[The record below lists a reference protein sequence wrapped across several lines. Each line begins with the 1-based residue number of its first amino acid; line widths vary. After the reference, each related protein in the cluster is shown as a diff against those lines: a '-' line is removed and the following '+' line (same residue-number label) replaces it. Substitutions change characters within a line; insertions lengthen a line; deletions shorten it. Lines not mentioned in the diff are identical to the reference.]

1 MTDVDGS
8 GPIPR
13 RTPRTSDGGA
23 PVSGALAI
31 VLAVIAVVAGFLIL
45 RSISGDDERQLGVG
59 DGGGAAA
66 GGVDTSTATAP
77 ESTVPGGSTVPT
89 TPPTTQPPDVFTGA
103 TVMVVNAN
111 FQSGTAGQMSRAI
124 EGRGFQMEEGTEKA
138 EFGMALVSVTWHPGG
153 GGFFLRTGVGR
164 GFTTL
169 ALDAPDS
176 ADWDERESP
185 AALLGLG
192 YEWRLGRQFALGVA
206 LEAYG
211 TELDDLPTFQNTNL
225 GVGLASVQLQWYL

>member
-1 MTDVDGS
+1 MRTRNMIRHATLAVLALALLTGAARAGDHPHERRGLVLGLNVGPASGGLEYDRFGSTIERDLEDGS
-8 GPIPR
+8 GGAVR
-13 RTPRTSDGGA
+13 LGWGVSDQ
-23 PVSGALAI
+23 V
-31 VLAVIAVVAGFLIL
+31 VLAV
-45 RSISGDDERQLGVG
+45 
-59 DGGGAAA
+59 
-66 GGVDTSTATAP
+66 
-77 ESTVPGGSTVPT
+77 
-89 TPPTTQPPDVFTGA
+89 
-103 TVMVVNAN
+103 
-111 FQSGTAGQMSRAI
+111 